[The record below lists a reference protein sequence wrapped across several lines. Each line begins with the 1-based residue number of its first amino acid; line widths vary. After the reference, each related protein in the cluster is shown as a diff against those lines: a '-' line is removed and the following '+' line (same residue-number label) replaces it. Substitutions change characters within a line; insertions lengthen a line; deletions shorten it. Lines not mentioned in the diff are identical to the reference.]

1 MRTKTDF
8 AARVTRFFTEYLAHE
23 RNVSLNT
30 VLSYKLTISLF
41 SKYMRDQRNV
51 CIDKLTL
58 AGFTREN
65 VNAFL
70 DWLQTTTGNS
80 NSTINLRLAAL
91 HSFARYLQYEEID
104 RLQQWQL
111 ILAIKKRKDEKKPP
125 AYLLVDGIKAIL
137 RQPDRDTRQGRR
149 HLALLS
155 LMYDTGARVQEIID
169 LKVECLQ
176 IKYEPFTIKIMGKG
190 RKTRIVPML
199 PKQVAILRAY
209 MEENGLD
216 RINAKQEHLFFNAR
230 KQPLTRA
237 GITYILKT
245 YADAARKEHPSLI
258 PDVISCHSMRHSK
271 AMHMLQSGVE
281 LIYIRD
287 ILGHVSIQ
295 TTDIYARTDTKA
307 KREALEKAYTP
318 MTDGSVNITAEW
330 QDNPDLLEWLHSYG
344 RNM

>member
-1 MRTKTDF
+1 MRTNTDF
-8 AARVTRFFTEYLAHE
+8 AVRVTRFFTEYLAHE

-41 SKYMRDQRNV
+41 SKYMRDRRMV
-51 CIDKLTL
+51 HIDKLTL
-58 AGFTREN
+58 AEFTREN

-70 DWLQTTTGNS
+70 DWLQESTGNS

-104 RLQQWQL
+104 KLQQWQL
-111 ILAIKKRKDEKKPP
+111 ILAIKKRKDERKSP

-137 RQPDRDTRQGRR
+137 KQPDQNTRQGRR

-169 LKVECLQ
+169 LKVESLQ
-176 IKYEPFTIKIMGKG
+176 IQYEPFTIKITGKG

-199 PKQVAILRAY
+199 PEQVALLRAY
-209 MEENGLD
+209 IAENGLD
-216 RINAKQEHLFFNAR
+216 KLNAKQSHLFFNAR
-230 KQPLTRA
+230 RQPLTRA

-245 YADAARKEHPSLI
+245 YADAARKENPSLI
-258 PDVISCHSMRHSK
+258 PDVISCHSLRHSK
-271 AMHMLQSGVE
+271 AMHLLQSGVE

-307 KREALEKAYTP
+307 KREALEKAYAP
-318 MTDGSVNITAEW
+318 MTAGVTSCSPEW

-344 RNM
+344 RNK